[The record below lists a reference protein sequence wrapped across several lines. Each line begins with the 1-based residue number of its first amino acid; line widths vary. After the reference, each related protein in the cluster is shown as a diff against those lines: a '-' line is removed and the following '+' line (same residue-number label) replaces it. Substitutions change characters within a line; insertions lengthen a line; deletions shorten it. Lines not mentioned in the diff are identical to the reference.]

1 LVNDDRV
8 AVGLIEELT
17 ARGID
22 VPGEL
27 QVIGFDNLVDAP
39 YFRVPLTS
47 IEVPVL
53 ENTRM
58 VLDHILNGEELPGN
72 TINSA
77 NIIWRESASL

>member
-1 LVNDDRV
+1 V

-17 ARGID
+17 SRGVK
-22 VPGEL
+22 VPEEL

-53 ENTRM
+53 DNTRR
-58 VLDHILNGEELPGN
+58 VLDHILNGEPLEKDTVN
-72 TINSA
+72 KA

>member
-1 LVNDDRV
+1 M

-17 ARGID
+17 ARGVK
-22 VPGEL
+22 VPEEI
-27 QVIGFDNLVDAP
+27 QVIGFDNLIDAP
-39 YFRVPLTS
+39 HFRVPLTS

-58 VLDHILNGEELPGN
+58 VLDHILEGKPLERN

-77 NIIWRESASL
+77 NVIWRESASL